1 MEDGVMATMP
11 ERAEEVER
19 VREKG
24 RGGRGDYLHHCMK
37 TAALLQRIL
46 HLKRER
52 TWKRWKEREERDSPA
67 PGRKTTGHTGTA
79 QPELVVRQ
87 LPQSAGPKSLSSTPP
102 PATGHMTVT

>member
-1 MEDGVMATMP
+1 MATMP

-19 VREKG
+19 GREKG

-52 TWKRWKEREERDSPA
+52 EHGRDRRREKRDSPA
-67 PGRKTTGHTGTA
+67 PGKKTTGHTGTA
-79 QPELVVRQ
+79 QPELVVRT
-87 LPQSAGPKSLSSTPP
+87 LPQSAEPKSLSSTLP